1 MESDSDGEDPDDM
14 ALMALVQVVM
24 NNNTAICNFIV
35 AHQQEQDVITLVEDI
50 LRPNQD
56 YRHIPRTSKAIF
68 RHDGALSCIQRD
80 YFGTLVI

>member
-56 YRHIPRTSKAIF
+56 YRHFPRKSKAIF
-68 RHDGALSCIQRD
+68 RHDGAFNAFKGI
-80 YFGTLVI
+80 TLEFLLI